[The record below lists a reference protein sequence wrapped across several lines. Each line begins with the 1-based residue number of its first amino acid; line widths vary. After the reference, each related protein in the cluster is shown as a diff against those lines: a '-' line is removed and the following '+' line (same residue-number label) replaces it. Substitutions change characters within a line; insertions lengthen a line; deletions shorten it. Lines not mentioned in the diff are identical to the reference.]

1 MRFKK
6 IVPFVYRFSDFL
18 PRKHKIFSDSEDLSC
33 KPFFILGSGRN
44 GSTLLGSIL
53 NQHSKIVITPE
64 EYSLPYVIIKYK
76 LLNWLKWEN
85 IIKIITAH
93 FFEKQNNVRWRLEY
107 DDLYSNLIRLPKNE
121 RTLQRVVDEIYIF
134 FINEKN
140 KNSFEVWGDKTPKIT
155 EFTKYIY
162 PIYPDSKYVF
172 LLRDGRDVISSIL
185 KRRKPISKKSN
196 KEILDYAV
204 WKWNNSIAMW
214 EWLKKQ
220 SDNQNLHITF
230 YEDLVTDTEKTIK
243 AVTNH
248 IGFNY
253 ENNML
258 NFQES
263 INFMGVEK
271 MAHHQNLKNPIN
283 PQSIGKWQKELTK
296 EELNYIMP
304 KIRHNLVKYRYI
316 TK

>member
-6 IVPFVYRFSDFL
+6 IIPVLYRFSDFL

-44 GSTLLGSIL
+44 GSTLLASIL

-64 EYSLPYVIIKYK
+64 EYALPYVIIKYK
-76 LLNWLKWEN
+76 LFNYLKWEK
-85 IIKIITAH
+85 IIKIITDQ
-93 FFEKQNNVRWRLEY
+93 FFENQNNFSWKIEY
-107 DDLYSNLIRLPKNE
+107 DELYSNLIRLPENK
-121 RTLQRVVDEIYIF
+121 RTLQRVIDEIYVF
-134 FINEKN
+134 YINKKN
-140 KNSFEVWGDKTPKIT
+140 QNSFEVWGDKAPKFT

-162 PIYPDSKYVF
+162 PIYHDSKYIF

-185 KRRKPISKKSN
+185 KRQKPTSKKTN

-204 WKWNNSIAMW
+204 WKWNKSIAMW
-214 EWLKKQ
+214 EWLEKK
-220 SDNQNLHITF
+220 SKNQNLHLIF
-230 YEDLVTDTEKTIK
+230 YEDLVNDPEKTIK
-243 AVTNH
+243 TTTNH

-253 ENNML
+253 ETDML

-271 MAHHQNLKNPIN
+271 MTHHQNLKNPIN
-283 PQSIGKWQKELTK
+283 PKSIGKWQKELTN

-304 KIRHNLVKYRYI
+304 KINYNLVKYRY
-316 TK
+316 KD